1 MQDFNQR
8 YEGRLSS
15 YYISFQGYF
24 WWGYPLPYGGFH
36 LPRGWGQKLEKRG
49 LYCKNVFFLI
59 GGGGGVKLG
68 FAPPPT
74 NFNSKTIF
82 QFKFDFK
89 FGKNFRDEKLGM
101 KLTKK

>member
-1 MQDFNQR
+1 M
-8 YEGRLSS
+8 
-15 YYISFQGYF
+15 
-24 WWGYPLPYGGFH
+24 
-36 LPRGWGQKLEKRG
+36 
-49 LYCKNVFFLI
+49 V
-59 GGGGGVKLG
+59 
-68 FAPPPT
+68 FAPSPQT

>member
-1 MQDFNQR
+1 MFDYRTFER
-8 YEGRLSS
+8 HFML
-15 YYISFQGYF
+15 
-24 WWGYPLPYGGFH
+24 
-36 LPRGWGQKLEKRG
+36 KLIDAICIYLDNLQIL
-49 LYCKNVFFLI
+49 LYCNW
-59 GGGGGVKLG
+59 GGRGVKLG